1 MTNSNINS
9 DYENLIKQN
18 QMDIKDLDKKKLDS
32 VYAGLVA
39 LFMSLVVLLCYTT
52 VHNELAIV
60 NSDIHNEITILN
72 GSIQHELNLIHNTLD
87 KIDQRFDKID
97 QRFDKMDQRFDKM
110 EERFMLMDSNQKE
123 LNKCILLLQNADV
136 KITGVDCNLSF

>member
-9 DYENLIKQN
+9 DYENSIKQN

-32 VYAGLVA
+32 IYAGLA
-39 LFMSLVVLLCYTT
+39 AFFMSLIVFICYTT

-87 KIDQRFDKID
+87 KIDQRFDK
-97 QRFDKMDQRFDKM
+97 M

-123 LNKCILLLQNADV
+123 LNKCILLLQNPDV
-136 KITGVDCNLSF
+136 KLTGVDCNLSF